1 MIVPMQKVTLFISTR
16 HRNAALRRLRKIG
29 VVHIQYLKPPMSED
43 AAQLENELGTID
55 ASLLTLENAGASGT
69 PAPRKTADSRALVEE
84 INRLSTERLHNLGII
99 EEKKARM
106 DWFDRWGKIS
116 APDLEELHRDNIYIR
131 LYIADKSFLKKRPD
145 NATVEILQE
154 DKGLIY
160 LALIAETEDKRLDL
174 KEEPLPQEDYATTAA
189 DLKASTGRIREI
201 DARLKKLTKY
211 TEKIRALRREVEKQL
226 EFARVIS
233 GMQDAEDICYLQG
246 YCPAD
251 NVEKLMTASAE
262 EGWGI
267 LSEEPEPTDNPP
279 TLLKM
284 SWWNRIIKPVF
295 DFLGTVPGYREYDIS
310 KYFLVFFALFVAMII
325 GDAGYGFIFLL
336 ICLFTHGRFIKK
348 KQALPL
354 TVKLFYVLSL
364 CTIGWGAITGNW
376 FGAVRIASIPFIKSL
391 TIPQLAT
398 FPELFPGLTVDPQQ
412 EVMFICFVIAI
423 IQLGLANL
431 MNFINALPGL
441 NSIAHLG
448 WLSLMAGLFLVVL
461 NLVLGMDM
469 PVFTVPMI
477 AGGLIAIVVFSKQAK
492 GVGFFKGLSRGL
504 GGAFNTFLDAISSFS
519 NIISYIRL
527 FAVGMA
533 TVAIASSFNDIAAP
547 MLKGFA
553 LPAGLLVLLIGHG
566 LNIAMALLSVI
577 VHGIRL
583 NVLEFSGQLGMEW
596 SGYEYNPF
604 KESTEELKQGEIK

>member
-16 HRNAALRRLRKIG
+16 HRNAALRRLRKTG
-29 VVHIQYLKPPMSED
+29 VVHIRNLKPPLSED
-43 AAQLENELGTID
+43 TAQLENELDTID
-55 ASLLTLENAGASGT
+55 KSLRILENTTAPGTQVPPEAG
-69 PAPRKTADSRALVEE
+69 DSRRLVEE
-84 INRLSTERLHNLGII
+84 INRLSAEHQQNVGII
-99 EEKKARM
+99 EENKDRM

-116 APDLEELHRDNIYIR
+116 ARDLEALHRDEIYIR
-131 LYIADKSFLKKRPD
+131 LYLTDKTFLKKMPA
-145 NATVEILQE
+145 NAVVEILQD
-154 DKGLIY
+154 DKGQIQ
-160 LALIAETEDKRLDL
+160 LALISETEDMRLDL
-174 KEEPLPQEDYATTAA
+174 KEEIPPREDYAKTAA
-189 DLKASTGRIREI
+189 DLEAATGRVLEI
-201 DARLKKLTKY
+201 DSRLKELTAY
-211 TEKIRALRREVEKQL
+211 AEKIQALRREVEKQL
-226 EFARVIS
+226 EFARARS
-233 GMQDAEDICYLQG
+233 GMRDTEDICLLQG

-325 GDAGYGFIFLL
+325 GDAGYGLIFLL
-336 ICLFTHGRFIKK
+336 VCLFTHGRFVKK

-354 TVKLFYVLSL
+354 AVKLFYVLSL
-364 CTIGWGAITGNW
+364 CIIGWGTITGNW
-376 FGAVRIASIPFIKSL
+376 FGAVRIAAIPFIKSL

-412 EVMFICFVIAI
+412 EVMLICFVIAI
-423 IQLGLANL
+423 VQLGLANL

-441 NSIAHLG
+441 DSIAHLG
-448 WLSLMAGLFLVVL
+448 WFSLMAGLFLVVL
-461 NLVLGMDM
+461 NLVLGMEM
-469 PVFTVPMI
+469 PGFTVPMI
-477 AGGLIAIVVFSKQAK
+477 VGGLIAIVIFVNQGK
-492 GVGFFKGLSRGL
+492 GINFFKGLARGL

-553 LPAGLLVLLIGHG
+553 LPAGVLVLAIGHG

-596 SGYEYNPF
+596 TGYEYKPF
-604 KESTEELKQGEIK
+604 KETTEELKQGEIK

>member
-16 HRNAALRRLRKIG
+16 HRNTALRRLRKTG
-29 VVHIQYLKPPMSED
+29 VVHIRHLQPPRSED
-43 AAQLENELGTID
+43 AAQLENELDQID
-55 ASLLTLENAGASGT
+55 KSLRILESTESPETHGIPEDRDN
-69 PAPRKTADSRALVEE
+69 RLLVEE
-84 INRLSTERLHNLGII
+84 INRLSAEHQQNMGIV
-99 EEKKARM
+99 EENRERM

-116 APDLEELHRDNIYIR
+116 ARDLEALHRDNVYIR
-131 LYIADKSFLKKRPD
+131 LYLTDKNFLKKAPD
-145 NATVEILQE
+145 NAIFEILKE
-154 DKGLIY
+154 DKGLVY
-160 LALIAETEDKRLDL
+160 LALVSDTEDKRLDL
-174 KEEPLPQEDYATTAA
+174 KEEIPPREDYAKTAA
-189 DLKASTGRIREI
+189 DLETASDRILEI
-201 DARLKKLTKY
+201 EARLKALTAH
-211 TEKIRALRREVEKQL
+211 TENILTLRREVEKQL
-226 EFARVIS
+226 EFARVRS
-233 GMQDAEDICYLQG
+233 GMKETEDICLVQG
-246 YCPAD
+246 YCPAENID
-251 NVEKLMTASAE
+251 TLMIGATE

-267 LSEEPEPTDNPP
+267 LSEDPESTDNPP

-325 GDAGYGFIFLL
+325 GDAGYGLIFLM
-336 ICLFTHGRFIKK
+336 ICLFTHLKSAGK
-348 KQALPL
+348 KQPLPL
-354 TVKLFYVLSL
+354 AVKLFYVLSL

-376 FGAVRIASIPFIKSL
+376 FGAVRIAEIPFIKSL

-412 EVMFICFVIAI
+412 EVMLICFIIAI
-423 IQLGLANL
+423 VQLGLANI

-441 NSIAHLG
+441 DSIAHLG
-448 WLSLMAGLFLVVL
+448 WFFLMAGLFLVVL

-469 PVFTVPMI
+469 PGFTVPMI
-477 AGGLIAIVVFSKQAK
+477 AGGLIAIVIFCEQKK
-492 GVGFFKGLSRGL
+492 GTGFFKGLARGL

-553 LPAGLLVLLIGHG
+553 LPAGLLVLAIGHG

-596 SGYEYNPF
+596 TGYEYKPF
-604 KESTEELKQGEIK
+604 KETTEESKQGEIK